1 MKRISEIN
9 FHLSGIILHS
19 CEFNELGISD
29 EEEYESLRARLV
41 GLCLPQEI
49 RIG

>member
-1 MKRISEIN
+1 VKRVSEIN
-9 FHLSGIILHS
+9 FNLSRSIRPS
-19 CEFNELGISD
+19 CKFKELRGSD

-41 GLCLPQEI
+41 GLCIPQEI